1 MSKYRIRLLIGTAV
15 LGICCGVSLLSSEP
29 CYTLHGH
36 GPVAAAGGD
45 AGGEPCDDTHPAT
58 TGNSPTEPGCP
69 CDHGGQVPAPAPTPP
84 APTPDTGE
92 PSGELTPPQ
101 CHTVARPQLPPP
113 TVVEE
118 RSGPELTPVQFDSP
132 LPAGEVLPPAGV
144 PVMPAPVKA
153 PSLVPAPPAPPAP
166 PTVEE
171 IPSTPRPLTPPM
183 PGNENPPVPPTAV
196 PPVPVP
202 VPPPSDRDMP
212 TARVQQSPAMTPP
225 TTPPAAP
232 PPPPPAVRSEPVP
245 AVPAKA
251 STLRLSLRLTD
262 GNEPRF
268 EIRNGDELVLKV
280 VCERVDMQSPANGP
294 QALVGLHASGRVRF
308 SGPNLEGTCES
319 LTVLSASGEVELKG
333 NVHLRCRK
341 GKVCTDLVSDRML
354 YHLASSAVSV
364 SQPIRSQEPPRAP
377 ASMVP
382 VEYVAPMNKL
392 SR

>member
-36 GPVAAAGGD
+36 GPVAD

-84 APTPDTGE
+84 APTPETGE

-166 PTVEE
+166 PAVEE
-171 IPSTPRPLTPPM
+171 IPSTPRPLTPPPDGRNRDSAGAADCGAAGARAGAPAQRPRHADC
-183 PGNENPPVPPTAV
+183 PGAAV
-196 PPVPVP
+196 PSHDAAHHTTRCAATTAR
-202 VPPPSDRDMP
+202 PPS
-212 TARVQQSPAMTPP
+212 
-225 TTPPAAP
+225 AP
-232 PPPPPAVRSEPVP
+232 SRCLRS
-245 AVPAKA
+245 
-251 STLRLSLRLTD
+251 R
-262 GNEPRF
+262 PR
-268 EIRNGDELVLKV
+268 
-280 VCERVDMQSPANGP
+280 
-294 QALVGLHASGRVRF
+294 
-308 SGPNLEGTCES
+308 
-319 LTVLSASGEVELKG
+319 
-333 NVHLRCRK
+333 
-341 GKVCTDLVSDRML
+341 
-354 YHLASSAVSV
+354 
-364 SQPIRSQEPPRAP
+364 PPRCGCRCA
-377 ASMVP
+377 
-382 VEYVAPMNKL
+382 
-392 SR
+392 